1 MTMEINGFYAELH
14 NPEKLEGQH
23 VHGLPPYSK
32 CEEYI
37 VDDFPACPDNW
48 MHGSSLAQSYF
59 CPVLPRGMW
68 FNFTRNASHSHDV
81 AVVTSVQGVNP
92 ITGPM
97 SDGKPAELRMEQ
109 YRHKCPKHDTEFRS
123 NRFCEQCNFEW
134 PAQNYLSTT
143 SGVHLWIDGFRTE
156 KGETRQYVI
165 TKDCSLG
172 VAAQMLG
179 DKRVWA
185 IGFAFY
191 KSKTPKPEPKYEPIK
206 YHPMIQYGSLTPV
219 WKKTS
224 YTPTIWHGVTPPP
237 DVFYSMGSPDLE
249 IAGCDSGASMSFC
262 PDSTPVQSK
271 GILRAQSA
279 SLNAAPRSM
288 QRSEPVVTVNAL
300 AAQEQLEIAA
310 GARIR
315 QDIGVDP
322 QELSYWE
329 AEPSGM
335 IYVNYVSTKV
345 AEAILEK
352 GQRANTDGGA
362 FHGIKLAN

>member
-109 YRHKCPKHDTEFRS
+109 YRHKCPKHNVDFRS

-143 SGVHLWIDGFRTE
+143 SGAYLWIDGFRTE

-191 KSKTPKPEPKYEPIK
+191 KSKSPKPPQPVSRYYPLLASG
-206 YHPMIQYGSLTPV
+206 MSGSLGPV
-219 WKKTS
+219 WEKTS
-224 YTPTIWHGVTPPP
+224 YTPQIWYGVNQPPSTGEM
-237 DVFYSMGSPDLE
+237 YAYNSSSPR
-249 IAGCDSGASMSFC
+249 GM
-262 PDSTPVQSK
+262 
-271 GILRAQSA
+271 LRSA
-279 SLNAAPRSM
+279 SLCSNSGAIPCGAP
-288 QRSEPVVTVNAL
+288 EIATVNTVNTVNDL

-310 GARIR
+310 GARIS

-329 AEPSGM
+329 EEPSGM

-345 AEAILEK
+345 VEAILAK